1 MVCLTDIWVAL
12 LIATVLL
19 FVGVYLKDRQIIR
32 WAVSIMIV
40 TMLASSG
47 LLTNVTAT
55 LDLTALL
62 K

>member
-1 MVCLTDIWVAL
+1 MTDLWVVLA
-12 LIATVLL
+12 ISTVLL
-19 FVGVYLKDRQIIR
+19 LVGVYLKDRQIIR
-32 WAVSIMIV
+32 WGVSLIIIA
-40 TMLASSG
+40 MLASTG

>member
-1 MVCLTDIWVAL
+1 MTNLWVVLA
-12 LIATVLL
+12 ISTVLL
-19 FVGVYLKDRQIIR
+19 LVGVYLKDRQIIR
-32 WAVSIMIV
+32 WGVSLIIIA
-40 TMLASSG
+40 MLTSSG

>member
-1 MVCLTDIWVAL
+1 MTDIWVAL

>member
-1 MVCLTDIWVAL
+1 LTDIWVAL